1 MALGP
6 VELLVVKFPGTE
18 FTDEVTNALSEL
30 VASETIRVLDIL
42 LIRKDA
48 EADTRIDEIKNLV
61 TGDPRFEPVVA
72 GLTDLLTEEDAEDL
86 GLTLEPDS
94 AAAMILFENTWAF
107 RFTDAMR
114 RAQGEVVINERI
126 PRVVIDELIRAAA

>member
-6 VELLVVKFPGTE
+6 VELLVVKFPGVT
-18 FTDEVTNALSEL
+18 FTDEITNALTEL
-30 VASETIRVLDIL
+30 VASETIRVLDVL
-42 LIRKDA
+42 VIRKDA
-48 EADTRIDEIKNLV
+48 EGETRIDEIKNLV

-86 GLTLEPDS
+86 GLSLEPDS
-94 AAAMILFENTWAF
+94 SAGMILFENTWAS

-114 RAQGEVVINERI
+114 RARGEVVINERI
-126 PRVVIDELIRAAA
+126 PRVVIDELIRSAA